1 MICDLCGMYLTT
13 DQDLCDDCHA
23 KRHKK
28 MAQKAREYEGG
39 YEDGSITYPDG
50 TVQFI
55 DELPV

>member
-1 MICDLCGMYLTT
+1 MICDLCGMYLTP

-39 YEDGSITYPDG
+39 YEDGSVAYIDGAVPDADG
-50 TVQFI
+50 
-55 DELPV
+55 LPV